1 MSELSIDEL
10 QTETGELLPE
20 REALGTIIIGNIGAA
35 VAIQAQTDGRAGQ
48 RDRAAEVVRRVGD
61 DRAVGE
67 GRIAIVVDGAAIVG
81 YVPVKPG
88 EPASSWSMVKG
99 QIQ

>member
-35 VAIQAQTDGRAGQ
+35 VAIQAHTDHS
-48 RDRAAEVVRRVGD
+48 VNV
-61 DRAVGE
+61 AVNIQAVIIGSFNHH
-67 GRIAIVVDGAAIVG
+67 G
-81 YVPVKPG
+81 YGGP
-88 EPASSWSMVKG
+88 S
-99 QIQ
+99 